1 MRLIMIAGVAVLALT
16 ATAAFGQEPS
26 PPANT
31 VGNGTAKA
39 VEPGPGHMVGKP
51 VSPST
56 AGQSGVSQRRKATAM
71 RPRPG
76 SVPANGSEKP
86 AGTTGAPPY
95 GSSTPNPDSSSGAD
109 ETPHG
114 G

>member
-1 MRLIMIAGVAVLALT
+1 MIAAVAVLALA
-16 ATAAFGQEPS
+16 ATAAFGQDQSPS
-26 PPANT
+26 ANT
-31 VGNGTAKA
+31 AGSGTAKA
-39 VEPGPGHMVGKP
+39 LEQPGAHHMVGKP

-56 AGQSGVSQRRKATAM
+56 AGNSGVSQRRKATPM
-71 RPRPG
+71 PQRPG

-95 GSSTPNPDSSSGAD
+95 GSSPPQPNPPASAD
-109 ETPHG
+109 EEPHG

>member
-1 MRLIMIAGVAVLALT
+1 MRLVMIAAVVVLAMA
-16 ATAAFGQEPS
+16 ATAAFGQEQA

-39 VEPGPGHMVGKP
+39 LEPGSHHMVGKP

-56 AGQSGVSQRRKATAM
+56 QGAASQRHKATTM
-71 RPRPG
+71 RPG
-76 SVPANGSEKP
+76 SVPANGAERP
-86 AGTTGAPPY
+86 DGTTGAPPY
-95 GSSTPNPDSSSGAD
+95 GSSTPKPDPSTGAD
-109 ETPHG
+109 DEPHG